1 MPEHDAVAASHLMP
15 LSFEELEDALRQGI
29 PPDWFSFN
37 IITAT

>member
-1 MPEHDAVAASHLMP
+1 ML
-15 LSFEELEDALRQGI
+15 LSFEELDGALRQGI

>member
-1 MPEHDAVAASHLMP
+1 MPEHDAVAASHLMR
-15 LSFEELEDALRQGI
+15 LSFEELDGALRQGI